1 MTQHI
6 QITQSELHEISD
18 LERELAWKGK
28 HVEEMKANLM
38 VLLREG
44 VQVEK
49 GRFDARLVTR
59 IGRAV
64 PWKQV
69 FIERVGQAAAD
80 LIRRTFKTH
89 VYFEVQVVEHAVLP
103 LWQGQE
109 GSDEAAT

>member
-6 QITQSELHEISD
+6 RITQSELHEISEM
-18 LERELAWKGK
+18 ERELAWKGK
-28 HVEEMKANLM
+28 HVEDMKANLM

-49 GRFDARLVTR
+49 GRFDARLITR

-103 LWQGQE
+103 LW
-109 GSDEAAT
+109 

>member
-6 QITQSELHEISD
+6 QITQSELREISE
-18 LERELAWKGK
+18 LERELTWKTK
-28 HVEEMKANLM
+28 HVGDMKANLM

-44 VQVEK
+44 VPVEK

-69 FIERVGQAAAD
+69 FIERLGEAAAN
-80 LIRRTFKTH
+80 LIKRTFKTH
-89 VYFEVQVVEHAVLP
+89 IYFEVQVLEHAVLP
-103 LWQGQE
+103 LWQGRDD
-109 GSDEAAT
+109 SDEAET

>member
-1 MTQHI
+1 MTLPI
-6 QITQSELHEISD
+6 QITQLELKELSE
-18 LERELAWKGK
+18 LEREVAWKSK
-28 HVEEMKANLM
+28 HLEHLKANLL
-38 VLLREG
+38 VFLREG
-44 VQVEK
+44 VQIEK
-49 GRFDARLVTR
+49 GRFGARLITR

-69 FIERVGQAAAD
+69 FIERLGEAAAD